1 MNKIKNL
8 KVYKK
13 CLIVVD
19 MVNGFVREGVLH
31 DERIA
36 NVIPRQIELI
46 NKNIKE
52 EGLTIFIKD
61 THDENAV
68 EFKRF
73 GNTKHCVRGTSEAEL
88 VDELK
93 IFENKED
100 VISIE
105 KNSTSYM
112 EAPKFREL
120 IKELENIKEIN
131 IVGCCTDICD
141 FNGTMALANYL
152 DEHNRDVVIK
162 IHKDAVATYSEEERQ
177 QYVDAAY
184 LLMEQQGIQLVKR
197 KSYFRRQY

>member
-8 KVYKK
+8 KIYKK

-31 DERIA
+31 DESIA
-36 NVIPRQIELI
+36 TIIPRQIELI
-46 NKNIKE
+46 NKNMN
-52 EGLTIFIKD
+52 EGELTIFIKD

-93 IFENKED
+93 PFEVKENT
-100 VISIE
+100 ISIG

-112 EAPKFREL
+112 EAPEFREL
-120 IKELENIKEIN
+120 IKELINIKEID

-141 FNGTMALANYL
+141 FNGTMALANFL
-152 DEHNRDVVIK
+152 DQWNRDVEIRV
-162 IHKDAVATYSEEERQ
+162 HQDAVATYSEDERK
-177 QYVDAAY
+177 QYVDATY
-184 LLMEQQGIQLVKR
+184 LLMEQQGIQLVK
-197 KSYFRRQY
+197 KK

>member
-1 MNKIKNL
+1 MKNIKNL
-8 KVYKK
+8 KVYEK

-19 MVNGFVREGVLH
+19 MVNGFVKEGVLH
-31 DERIA
+31 DKEIA
-36 NVIPRQIELI
+36 KVIPNQINLI
-46 NKNIKE
+46 KQYQVE
-52 EGLTIFIKD
+52 EQLIVFIKD
-61 THDENAV
+61 THDEDAV

-93 IFENKED
+93 VFEGLDN

-112 EAPKFREL
+112 EAPMFREL
-120 IKELENIKEIN
+120 IKELQNIKEID

-141 FNGTMALANYL
+141 FNGTMALANYC
-152 DEHNRDVVIK
+152 DQWNIDVDIRL
-162 IHKDAVATYSEEERQ
+162 HQDAVATYAEKSRQ
-177 QYVDAAY
+177 NYVDAAY

-197 KSYFRRQY
+197 K

>member
-61 THDENAV
+61 THDDNAI

-93 IFENKED
+93 IFENNED

-162 IHKDAVATYSEEERQ
+162 VHKDAVATYSEDERQ
-177 QYVDAAY
+177 EYVNAAY

-197 KSYFRRQY
+197 KSYFRR

>member
-52 EGLTIFIKD
+52 EGMTIFIKD

-73 GNTKHCVRGTSEAEL
+73 SNTKHCVRGTSEAEL

-112 EAPKFREL
+112 EAPKFRHL

-131 IVGCCTDICD
+131 VVGCCTDICD
-141 FNGTMALANYL
+141 FNGTMGLANYL
-152 DEHNRDVVIK
+152 DEWNRDVVIK
-162 IHKDAVATYSEEERQ
+162 VHRDAVATYAEDDRQ
-177 QYVDAAY
+177 QYVYAAY
-184 LLMEQQGIQLVKR
+184 LLMEQQGIQLVK
-197 KSYFRRQY
+197 KK

>member
-1 MNKIKNL
+1 MNKINNL
-8 KVYKK
+8 KIYKK

-46 NKNIKE
+46 NKNIKV

-93 IFENKED
+93 IFENNED

-162 IHKDAVATYSEEERQ
+162 VHRDAVATYSEDERQ
-177 QYVDAAY
+177 EYVNAAY

>member
-1 MNKIKNL
+1 MKQIKNL
-8 KVYKK
+8 EVYKK

-36 NVIPRQIELI
+36 RIIPNQVELI
-46 NKNIKE
+46 KKNQEEKE
-52 EGLTIFIKD
+52 LTIFIKD
-61 THDENAV
+61 THDKDAV

-73 GNTKHCVRGTSEAEL
+73 GNTKHCVRGTSESNL

-93 IFENKED
+93 VFENKENT
-100 VISIE
+100 ISIE

-112 EAPKFREL
+112 EAPIFRKL
-120 IKELENIKEIN
+120 IKELKNLKEI
-131 IVGCCTDICD
+131 IVVGCCTDICD

-152 DEHNRDVVIK
+152 DQWNRDVNIK
-162 IHKDAVATYSEEERQ
+162 VYQDAVATYAEEERQ

-184 LLMEQQGIQLVKR
+184 LLMEQQGIQLIK
-197 KSYFRRQY
+197 KM